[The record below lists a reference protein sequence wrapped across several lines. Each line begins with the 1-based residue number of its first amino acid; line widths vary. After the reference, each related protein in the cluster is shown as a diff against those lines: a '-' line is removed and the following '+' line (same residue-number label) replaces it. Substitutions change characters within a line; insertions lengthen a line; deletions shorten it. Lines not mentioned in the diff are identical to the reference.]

1 MGDSLE
7 MFQETGSL
15 RAPATGHGRPAVY
28 QHRMRSM
35 TGYGRG
41 TARFEGR
48 QIAVELSSV
57 NRKQAEIYL
66 TLPRELAELEP
77 RVRDEINTHISRGRL
92 TVSVALHTRPSSQ
105 AGVNLAAARAYRAQL
120 DDLRKA
126 LKLGGDVTLEQV
138 LRGPGVMET
147 ETAEIDV
154 EAAWLELRKALK
166 IALKHFVQMREIEG
180 NALAT
185 DLRTRTLAIQKNTR
199 EIERL
204 ASRVAEH
211 HRAALLDRAAK
222 AGLEIAPSD
231 ERLIKEI
238 VFFADRSDIS
248 EELTRLRSHLDQFL
262 GHFQRKEPVGRTLDF
277 LLQELF
283 REINTIGNK
292 ANFLAISQIVVVVKT
307 ELEKLREQVQNIE

>member
-1 MGDSLE
+1 
-7 MFQETGSL
+7 
-15 RAPATGHGRPAVY
+15 
-28 QHRMRSM
+28 MRSM

-41 TARFEGR
+41 TARFDGR
-48 QIAVELSSV
+48 QIAVELSAV
-57 NRKQAEIYL
+57 NRKQAEIAL
-66 TLPRELAELEP
+66 SLPRELAEVEP
-77 RVRDEINTHISRGRL
+77 RVRDEINAHISRGRL
-92 TVSVALHTRPSSQ
+92 TVSVALHARPGGQ
-105 AGVNLAAARAYRAQL
+105 AGVNLAAARAYRGQL
-120 DDLRKA
+120 ENLRKT

-138 LRGPGVMET
+138 LKGPGVMET
-147 ETAEIDV
+147 ETTEIDV
-154 EAAWLELRKALK
+154 EAAWKELHKALQT
-166 IALKHFVQMREIEG
+166 ALRHFVQMREREG
-180 NALAT
+180 KALAA
-185 DLRTRTLAIQKNTR
+185 DLRSRTLSIQKNIH

-204 ASRVAEH
+204 APQVAAH
-211 HRAALLDRAAK
+211 HRAALLDRVAK

-231 ERLIKEI
+231 ERVLKEI

-262 GHFQRKEPVGRTLDF
+262 AHFQRKEPVGRTLDF